1 MINTEDKDYIAAE
14 NEFYKTFGCWVP
26 LFMVPQ
32 TVETEDMTALL
43 LQCVEEAKA
52 AENAAEQT
60 AEDVST
66 DVSAENGEDEK
77 PEPFNG
83 EKRLLEL
90 LGVITEEG
98 VFF

>member
-32 TVETEDMTALL
+32 SVETEDMTALL

-52 AENAAEQT
+52 AGNAAEQT
-60 AEDVST
+60 EEAAAP
-66 DVSAENGEDEK
+66 DVSAENVENGK
-77 PEPFNG
+77 PEAFNG